1 MIRDEN
7 DKIRQTETGCLP
19 SIEECEAVATVR
31 KMNLFK
37 LHEKEKIFDLTVSI
51 PESLYTDLQN
61 ASAKLDTDINDF
73 SLKL

>member
-1 MIRDEN
+1 
-7 DKIRQTETGCLP
+7 
-19 SIEECEAVATVR
+19 
-31 KMNLFK
+31 MNLFK

-51 PESLYTDLQN
+51 PELMYTDLQN